1 MIAPMTDCYR
11 VVYTGG
17 RYVDF
22 PYTVQGLANAA
33 LEFSHNDIGVFNIV
47 NPNRIEW
54 SDQRMSTDSGLNDAE
69 LEYLS
74 EVWGII
80 C

>member
-1 MIAPMTDCYR
+1 MTDRYR
-11 VVYTGG
+11 VVYVGG
-17 RYVDF
+17 NYVDF

-33 LEFSHNDIGVFNIV
+33 QAFDNATDAFNIV

-69 LEYLS
+69 LEYLDA
-74 EVWGII
+74 VWGIM